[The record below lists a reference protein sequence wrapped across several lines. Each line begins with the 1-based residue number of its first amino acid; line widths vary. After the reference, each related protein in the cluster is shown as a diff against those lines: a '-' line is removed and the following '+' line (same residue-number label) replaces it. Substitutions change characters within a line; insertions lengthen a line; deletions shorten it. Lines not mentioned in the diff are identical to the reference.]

1 MYYPHIEFQNEAWVK
16 SCLLLWNHVYR
27 IVPEGYTPNDSDEI
41 KALVDADLVRNI
53 KLDDKDR
60 EDTFDEFLKLCDK
73 IENRMPAGLIPSDE
87 DRIHPGKID
96 NRLYPYL
103 DLIGKHFIDEN
114 KWLHLSKEL
123 ARGYSSNCRKLL
135 QEYVILTEG
144 QMILMRGQSILISVK
159 MRILVISFKTLRQKG
174 SFALLH

>member
-60 EDTFDEFLKLCDK
+60 EDTFDEFLIVCLQVLSPRMK
-73 IENRMPAGLIPSDE
+73 IEFIQEKST
-87 DRIHPGKID
+87 ID
-96 NRLYPYL
+96 YIR
-103 DLIGKHFIDEN
+103 
-114 KWLHLSKEL
+114 
-123 ARGYSSNCRKLL
+123 
-135 QEYVILTEG
+135 
-144 QMILMRGQSILISVK
+144 ILI
-159 MRILVISFKTLRQKG
+159 
-174 SFALLH
+174 